1 MCDIFILCFILFL
14 FVTSFWWN
22 FNVMAA
28 AAALGYMAV
37 AAAALG
43 YMAAAAALGYMAAAA
58 AGGERGISQF
68 NLLFFRIFH
77 IFTLQLIFLP
87 YFPYHFTIFICI
99 FQIF

>member
-43 YMAAAAALGYMAAAA
+43 YMAAAAA
-58 AGGERGISQF
+58 GGERGISQF
-68 NLLFFRIFH
+68 NLHFFRIFH